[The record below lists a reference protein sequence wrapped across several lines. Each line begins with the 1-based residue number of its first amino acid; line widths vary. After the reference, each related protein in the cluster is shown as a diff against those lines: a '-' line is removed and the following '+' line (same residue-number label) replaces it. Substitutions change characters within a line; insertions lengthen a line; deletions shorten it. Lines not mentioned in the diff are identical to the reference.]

1 LGSTVRGG
9 GAAAAGNGR
18 GLALLTG
25 GGTGGHLYPAVAVA
39 RELMRAGFRTLLV
52 GSRHGRESQI
62 LAAEGLEFRALRVYG
77 LVGKG
82 PAARLK
88 ALLALPLAV
97 LAALVLLAAQR
108 PRFVFGTGGY
118 AAAPLMIA
126 AILLRVPVALHE
138 SNRIPGL
145 TNRILGRLVDLR
157 FVAFRESVERFR
169 KTALWTGTPVRAE
182 FGEIAPPLPAERLR
196 LLIFGGSSGAASL
209 DRLALAALRRLEA
222 RRDQLEIAHQV
233 SALELERVAAYYR
246 SGAWQAEAA
255 PYFMDLPRRMA
266 QADLVIC
273 RAGAVTVAELA
284 AAGRASILVPLP
296 AAAHDHQRANAAA
309 LAAAGAATVVE
320 QDGAAEAKLAVEIG
334 RYLQHRALAA
344 EVGARARGLARPG
357 AAREIAE
364 RLQEL

>member
-1 LGSTVRGG
+1 MRRAERIG
-9 GAAAAGNGR
+9 
-18 GLALLTG
+18 LLTG
-25 GGTGGHLYPAVAVA
+25 GGTAGHLYPAIAVA
-39 RELMRAGFRTLLV
+39 RELMRAGYRTLLV
-52 GSRHGRESQI
+52 GSRLGREAQI

-82 PAARLK
+82 WLSRGK
-88 ALLALPLAV
+88 ALLALPLALV
-97 LAALVLLAAQR
+97 SALALLASQR

-118 AAAPLMIA
+118 AAAPLVIA

-145 TNRILGRLVDLR
+145 TNRMLGRFAELR
-157 FVAFRESVERFR
+157 FVAFPEAGGRLGGAAIWV
-169 KTALWTGTPVRAE
+169 GTPVRAE
-182 FGEIAPPLPAERLR
+182 LSLIPPPEPAERLR

-209 DRLALAALRRLEA
+209 DRLILAALRMLES
-222 RRDQLEIAHQV
+222 RRHQLEIAHQV
-233 SALELERVAAYYR
+233 SALELENASRFYR
-246 SGAWQAEAA
+246 AGGWHAETT
-255 PYFMDLPRRMA
+255 PYFLDLPRRMA
-266 QADLVIC
+266 QADLVVC

-296 AAAHDHQRANAAA
+296 AAAHGHQRANATA

-320 QDGAAEAKLAVEIG
+320 QGEQAEAQLAVEIG

-344 EVGARARGLARPG
+344 ESGARARRLARPE
-357 AAREIAE
+357 AAREIAR